1 MGEPTCL
8 WKCEACGGWFD
19 LGRILDDEQPL
30 PVDVGSECSFP
41 VPNIQ
46 QQLVWQKAQ
55 P

>member
-30 PVDVGSECSFP
+30 PVDVGSECSCP

-46 QQLVWQKAQ
+46 QQLVAEG
-55 P
+55 